1 MSMIH
6 MHYRLGVTAVLCETR
21 CGHTSMKEH
30 FNAILG
36 NPMGTNQLNGYVD
49 STHKDLHHSDNL
61 GNTHIVNNKSISLVG
76 GIKADRI
83 VLVVRQPYDRLWSSK
98 THIDRMIQ
106 DGWLRKRLR
115 DKWISDHSSLYLHQM
130 SQLTNITHI
139 IPFQNL
145 SEYIPVSANTVQYNI
160 APNHTRFEDWMG
172 HYHSQDDMEK
182 EYTGYIK
189 LLNSIPQFSVA
200 KWQKYCV

>member
-1 MSMIH
+1 MPDPGLNMCMSMIH

-21 CGHTSMKEH
+21 CGHTSMKEY
-30 FNAILG
+30 FNTDIQSSNLS
-36 NPMGTNQLNGYVD
+36 
-49 STHKDLHHSDNL
+49 STRL
-61 GNTHIVNNKSISLVG
+61 VNDIQFNIISE
-76 GIKADRI
+76 IQADRI
-83 VLVVRQPYDRLWSSK
+83 VLVVRQPYDRLWSSR
-98 THIDRMIQ
+98 THTDRMIQ
-106 DGWLRKRLR
+106 DGWITSRQR
-115 DKWISDHSSLYLHQM
+115 DKWISDHSSLYLHEM

-182 EYTGYIK
+182 EYTGYIR
-189 LLNSIPQFSVA
+189 LLNTVPQFGI
-200 KWQKYCV
+200 KNWQKYCA

>member
-21 CGHTSMKEH
+21 CGHTSMKEY
-30 FNAILG
+30 FNTDIQSSNLS
-36 NPMGTNQLNGYVD
+36 
-49 STHKDLHHSDNL
+49 STRL
-61 GNTHIVNNKSISLVG
+61 VNDIQFNIISE
-76 GIKADRI
+76 IQADRT
-83 VLVVRQPYDRLWSSK
+83 VLVVRQPYDRLWSSR
-98 THIDRMIQ
+98 THTDRMIQ
-106 DGWLRKRLR
+106 DGWITSRQR
-115 DKWISDHSSLYLHQM
+115 DKWISDHSSLYLHEM

-182 EYTGYIK
+182 EYTGYIR
-189 LLNSIPQFSVA
+189 LLNTVPQFGI
-200 KWQKYCV
+200 KNWQKYCA